1 MIEITNLRQGA
12 LLNHNHGAETEKAL
26 TIPVEGISESG
37 APVTVNGVPAEMD
50 GRRFS
55 AEIPLT
61 EKFNSVKAEVITP
74 FGNFSQ
80 ELTVVWDKKSFKRSN
95 FYIDDHSFL
104 FTDLAKDR
112 PASAFDH
119 FYLKGL
125 KEINQKYGTK
135 FTLNTFFKDDHDANG
150 FTLREMPDCYKAEWQ
165 DNADWLRL
173 AFHACSEFPDR
184 PYQNTNAQKL
194 ADDYDLLQA
203 EMERIAGAESIIPPV
218 VIHWAMMR
226 PECYQVLRE
235 RGVKALSGQFINPRT
250 GIDDK
255 ADSAFVYD
263 VGYFVN
269 LDEARYLEQAGIYH
283 DFKNKITLFR
293 GNCTA
298 NLQTCEEIRN
308 KLAKVADNKRDWL
321 SFASHEQYSF
331 PRYFNYLPDHFQR
344 IETAIRIA
352 TENDYKPVFFAE
364 GFLGNNAWD

>member
-12 LLNHNHGAETEKAL
+12 VLNHNHGVETEKAL

-135 FTLNTFFKDDHDANG
+135 FTLNLKTI
-150 FTLREMPDCYKAEWQ
+150 FTLPSA
-165 DNADWLRL
+165 
-173 AFHACSEFPDR
+173 
-184 PYQNTNAQKL
+184 
-194 ADDYDLLQA
+194 
-203 EMERIAGAESIIPPV
+203 V
-218 VIHWAMMR
+218 MR
-226 PECYQVLRE
+226 R
-235 RGVKALSGQFINPRT
+235 
-250 GIDDK
+250 
-255 ADSAFVYD
+255 
-263 VGYFVN
+263 
-269 LDEARYLEQAGIYH
+269 
-283 DFKNKITLFR
+283 
-293 GNCTA
+293 
-298 NLQTCEEIRN
+298 
-308 KLAKVADNKRDWL
+308 
-321 SFASHEQYSF
+321 
-331 PRYFNYLPDHFQR
+331 
-344 IETAIRIA
+344 
-352 TENDYKPVFFAE
+352 
-364 GFLGNNAWD
+364 